1 MILSL
6 ASDYR
11 TINALKAPSVPFGVQ
26 QLSLAETV
34 AELNEARCVLL
45 LLRVDVDEHAGER
58 PEMRRKTSGPC
69 LKKRNEAYIVRAM
82 APYCIVTRKVPAW
95 IDEEVEKRRNT
106 QRTTCDIE
114 KTYKARLPNAGTDAN
129 VRPRTLTDMLRAL
142 YQHEEL
148 LWGA

>member
-11 TINALKAPSVPFGVQ
+11 TINALKAPSVPFSVQ

-58 PEMRRKTSGPC
+58 PEIWRKTSGPC
-69 LKKRNEAYIVRAM
+69 LKGNETYIVRAM

-95 IDEEVEKRRNT
+95 IDEEVEKRRKHATN
-106 QRTTCDIE
+106 
-114 KTYKARLPNAGTDAN
+114 N
-129 VRPRTLTDMLRAL
+129 M
-142 YQHEEL
+142 
-148 LWGA
+148 